1 MKHHPSHLIA
11 LLLTFIFTL
20 PAPSLAAVVQE
31 KSPDNPQEKPKTE
44 SSEEKKLRKEQEN
57 LAKKEEQRKK
67 EEAKARANEVNS
79 YKALNRFAEELYAGD
94 KDFRDTVDDEYL
106 SLQAA
111 HARQAYAIN
120 VSRRKELLL
129 TENEGEVLQLRRAL
143 YENPRVQEYVN
154 RLGQQIVPEDSEKLY
169 AFKVVVNSIPYA
181 YTLSTGTI
189 LVSTGMISLLDNEAQ
204 LAYVLAHELA
214 HVHKDHWRLKVMLP
228 LAQIEYNRRQQAK
241 RDFWQPILGAVAAG
255 VGQAVGGD
263 AGARFAYMRTSEAI
277 SSYYSKSIG
286 LDWNEVQEDE
296 ADEFALKATLDK
308 SFDIKEVPRLYATMS
323 QVASRDS
330 RTQLGFLGARSRI
343 KQRSE
348 FAQKLIAGSLQPQYQ
363 EALKANRL
371 KGMSPEF
378 NVIMS
383 ELKRDNGIEAFYLDM
398 FQLARMNLQQAVML
412 RSDDPLAA
420 YYYGRVLK
428 QVGRTKEDLDLAQQS
443 LLKAVALDVRH
454 DIPEVQLHRALML
467 MDSKD
472 NANQAEAI
480 EALKSYI
487 TAYQR
492 KRALIITTDGIL
504 PSNVD
509 VLYGYMRL
517 LGEKTWAAPT
527 IPELQKTIST
537 TSVTSPVQPPAS
549 SIPRVVPPPQTL
561 SPAPG
566 KRGRKP

>member
-1 MKHHPSHLIA
+1 MNNRPLQLVA
-11 LLLTFIFTL
+11 LLLAFLFTL
-20 PAPSLAAVVQE
+20 PAPSLVAVAQE
-31 KSPDNPQEKPKTE
+31 KSSDSSQEKPKTE
-44 SSEEKKLRKEQEN
+44 SSEERKLRKEQEN

-67 EEAKARANEVNS
+67 EEAKARANEINS
-79 YKALNRFAEELYAGD
+79 YRALNRFAEELYAGD

-106 SLQAA
+106 NLQAA

-154 RLGQQIVPEDSEKLY
+154 RLGQQIIPDDSEKLY
-169 AFKVVVNSIPYA
+169 AFKVVVSSIPYA

-189 LVSTGMISLLDNEAQ
+189 LISTGMVSLLDNEAQ

-228 LAQIEYNRRQQAK
+228 LAQNEYNRRQQAK
-241 RDFWQPILGAVAAG
+241 RDFWLPILGAMAAG
-255 VGQAVGGD
+255 VGQAVAGD
-263 AGARFAYMRTSEAI
+263 AGARFAYMQTSEAV
-277 SSYYSKSIG
+277 SNYYSKSIG

-308 SFDIKEVPRLYATMS
+308 SFDIKEVLRLYATMS

-330 RTQLGFLGARSRI
+330 RTQLGFLGVRSRI
-343 KQRSE
+343 KQRSDY
-348 FAQKLIAGSLQPQYQ
+348 AQKLIAGSLQSQYQ

-371 KGMSPEF
+371 KGMSAEF

-472 NANQAEAI
+472 NGNQAEAI
-480 EALKSYI
+480 NALKSYI
-487 TAYQR
+487 TAYER
-492 KRALIITTDGIL
+492 KRALVISHEGLL
-504 PSNVD
+504 PPNVD

-517 LGEKTWAAPT
+517 LGEKTWAAPS
-527 IPELQKTIST
+527 IAELQRT
-537 TSVTSPVQPPAS
+537 TSGSPTTTAAETQLP
-549 SIPRVVPPPQTL
+549 SIPRIDSPSQTL
-561 SPAPG
+561 SPTPG